1 MKTVVVGCSRAYPV
15 MIGAGLLSEVGER
28 CREMLS
34 GKKCYLVSDSHV
46 APLYLDTVCT
56 SLSEAGFVISG
67 VSVVQAGEESKNFR
81 ELGELLEAMAK
92 AGLTREDTVF
102 ALGGGVVGDLAGL
115 AAALCLRGVGL
126 VQLPTSLLAMVDSS
140 VGGKTAVDL
149 SAGKN
154 LAGAF
159 YQPLAVFCDIDA
171 LGSLPEEYFTDGLGE
186 VAKYALLT
194 GEPLWSL
201 LQGGVKE
208 NLEENIFRCVDA
220 KRRFVEEDEFD
231 RGRRQFLNLG
241 HTVGH
246 AVETLSGYTVSH
258 GKAVAIG
265 TMAAARLAFAEGF
278 CGKDLPEQVG
288 TLLEKLGLN
297 AECPFTAKELVAP
310 ILHDKKRKDG
320 NVRFVL
326 PKQIGECAVR
336 DIPEKDLLSFL
347 ERGGL

>member
-1 MKTVVVGCSRAYPV
+1 MKTVVVGCSKAYPV

-46 APLYLDTVCT
+46 APLYLDTVCK

-67 VSVVQAGEESKNFR
+67 VSVVQAGEASKNFR
-81 ELGELLEAMAK
+81 ELGKLLETMAE

-115 AAALCLRGVGL
+115 AAALCLRGIGL

-140 VGGKTAVDL
+140 IGGKTAVDL

-159 YQPLAVFCDIDA
+159 YQPLAVFCDTNA
-171 LGSLPEEYFTDGLGE
+171 LGPLPEEFLKDGLGE

-194 GEPLWSL
+194 GDPLWDL
-201 LQGGVKE
+201 LQSGLKE
-208 NLEENIFRCVDA
+208 NIEEIIFRCVDA

-265 TMAAARLAFAEGF
+265 TLAAARLAFAEGF
-278 CGKDLPEQVG
+278 CEKELPEQVG
-288 TLLEKLGLN
+288 ALLEKLGLH
-297 AECPFTAKELVAP
+297 AECPFAAETLVTP
-310 ILHDKKRKDG
+310 ILHDKKRTDG

-326 PKQIGECAVR
+326 PKRIGECVVK
-336 DIPEKDLLSFL
+336 DIPEKELLSFL
-347 ERGGL
+347 KRGGI